1 MKAVL
6 FILLNVLFIQVGF
19 AQTEETIHECS
30 RKGIF
35 HQGSSSNSTTA
46 DFLQYSTMDKYDVK
60 YLKLDLSAEPGSRY
74 ISGSALT
81 VAKVLQPLDSFVTE
95 LRSNMI
101 VDSVFING
109 IKLPFTR
116 GQDHIFI
123 PIAPALAAGTMVQ
136 AKIFYN
142 GTASSAGVY
151 AGTVASNGLS
161 YTATLSESYQAREWF
176 PAKQLL
182 YDKIDSADIW
192 ITTTGLNN
200 RVGSNGTLKTVVALS
215 GNRQQFQWKTNYGM
229 SYYMPSFSIGNYMEY
244 KNYAKP
250 AAMAPDSILV
260 QHYIVDNPT
269 YFNSVKTNLDKTPA
283 FIEKYSELYG
293 LYPFK
298 NEKYGHAHASIGG
311 GMEHQTM
318 STMNSFG
325 STLIAHELAHQWFG
339 DHVTCATWNDIWL
352 NEGFATYS
360 EYLAIETLP
369 ALFTTTT
376 AAAYMQ
382 SMHTNV
388 LSSATGSVYVPQ
400 ASIFDENRIFS
411 SRLSYNKGA
420 AIIHT
425 LRFEMQN
432 DALFFQTL
440 KNYQD
445 TYKYNVATATDFKN
459 IAEATSGK
467 NLTDFFNQ
475 WYYGEGYPTFN
486 ITFLKEG
493 TGTIALIVNQTVSAP
508 SITPFFKGLYEFTI
522 TSAAGDTTVK
532 VNLTANNQTFR
543 FNYNKTPTGII
554 VDPNNWVLNTTGSII
569 NAGTVL
575 PVKLVKFE
583 GEVDKNCNALLKWS
597 AANEINVA
605 GYTLEYSIDNSV
617 FKTAAIV
624 PAKNNLSADYNS
636 NYSLPSATTYYFRL
650 KTMDKNGDFSYSN
663 ILKLQGYC
671 QPAFS
676 VKAGP
681 IPSSGP
687 LNLSVTIATQG
698 RSTIWITNALGEKVH
713 SETRLLNAGENKFSL
728 PVFQKFA
735 AGTYFLN
742 VQDERGKT
750 MTVKL
755 IKNK

>member
-6 FILLNVLFIQVGF
+6 FILLNVLLSQFVYS
-19 AQTEETIHECS
+19 QTEESVHECS
-30 RKGIF
+30 RKESFHTTGGDNGI
-35 HQGSSSNSTTA
+35 TA

-60 YLKLDLSAEPGSRY
+60 YLKLDLSAEPGSRF
-74 ISGSALT
+74 ISGNALT
-81 VAKVLQPLDSFVTE
+81 IAKVLQPLDSFVTE

-109 IKLPFTR
+109 TKLPFTR

-123 PIAPALAAGTMVQ
+123 PISPALPAGSLMQ

-142 GTASSAGVY
+142 GTAGSAGVY
-151 AGTVASNGLS
+151 AGTVASNGLV

-200 RVGSNGTLKTVVALS
+200 KVGSNGTLKNIVSLA
-215 GNRQQFQWKTNYGM
+215 GNRQQYQWKTTYGM

-260 QHYIVDNPT
+260 QHYIVDNAT
-269 YFNSVKTNLDKTPA
+269 YFNSVKVNLDKTPA

-369 ALFTTTT
+369 ALFPTTN

-388 LSSATGSVYVPQ
+388 MSSTTGSVYVPQ
-400 ASIFDENRIFS
+400 TSIFDENRIFS

-440 KNYQD
+440 KNYQN
-445 TYKYNVATATDFKN
+445 TYQYNVATATDFKN

-467 NLTDFFNQ
+467 NFTDFFNQ

-532 VNLTANNQTFR
+532 VNLTGNNQTFR

-554 VDPNNWVLNTTGSII
+554 VDPNNWVLNATGSII

-583 GEVDKNCNALLKWS
+583 GEVDKNCAAQLKWS
-597 AANEINVA
+597 AANEVNVA
-605 GYTLEYSIDNSV
+605 NYILEYSTDNSL
-617 FKTAAIV
+617 FKTATLV
-624 PAKNNLSADYNS
+624 PAKNSLSADYTS
-636 NYSLPSATTYYFRL
+636 SYSLPASAAYYFRL
-650 KTMDKNGDFSYSN
+650 KTIDKNGDFSYSN
-663 ILKLQGYC
+663 VLKLNGNC
-671 QPAFS
+671 QPLFS

-687 LNLSVTIATQG
+687 LNISINTSTQEKVTI
-698 RSTIWITNALGEKVH
+698 WLTNGLGEKVH
-713 SETRLLNAGENKFSL
+713 SEKKILNTGENSFSF
-728 PVFQKFA
+728 PVFQKIA

-742 VQDERGKT
+742 VQRGTEKA
-750 MTVKL
+750 TVIKL
-755 IKNK
+755 IKQ